1 MTIQMNPMDYWK
13 RYTNMYVRMVLYQKN
28 WGKVLPIIFGTP
40 TWWHHVA
47 MPLQTWIKAHPMQGK
62 TIATY
67 NTDGGGGT
75 MHTSEDFEALLKG
88 NKLLPHFTIFGTTDD
103 KTPAVSKWLK
113 VLGICL

>member
-1 MTIQMNPMDYWK
+1 MG
-13 RYTNMYVRMVLYQKN
+13 VAAQKVN
-28 WGKVLPIIFGTP
+28 QNLPNSG
-40 TWWHHVA
+40 VA

-113 VLGICL
+113 GIGLLNTRVWQNLVNKKLSTL

>member
-1 MTIQMNPMDYWK
+1 
-13 RYTNMYVRMVLYQKN
+13 
-28 WGKVLPIIFGTP
+28 
-40 TWWHHVA
+40 
-47 MPLQTWIKAHPMQGK
+47 MQGK

-113 VLGICL
+113 GIGLLNK

>member
-1 MTIQMNPMDYWK
+1 MELFYAEGPSI
-13 RYTNMYVRMVLYQKN
+13 VREIKAPEVDLSKYD
-28 WGKVLPIIFGTP
+28 VIIFGTP

-103 KTPAVSKWLK
+103 ETPAVSKWLK
-113 VLGICL
+113 GIGLLNK